1 MEKYYFEPDR
11 AGADALALRLFSE
24 RLGEEPKSEAYS
36 RMLSDAEVARS
47 SIYDSIRLA
56 GMYAIYFQEEFSIS
70 GCRLYADGSDL
81 ECSAFERIAPETVKG
96 VIFHACTAGSL
107 TIAGDDTMEEFYA
120 EMWGGAYLDGLRALM
135 EEELAGRAA
144 EKGLMLSRSF
154 GPGFYGMSLLEM
166 VKFQRV
172 LDFGSLGIRLNP
184 SGVIEP
190 ANSCLGIYF
199 IAGEGFEEPG
209 PECESCAGNRGG
221 CRFCRVRKKGRD

>member
-11 AGADALALRLFSE
+11 AGADALALRLLME
-24 RLGEEPKSEAYS
+24 RLGAEPESDEFHVMKKGAEAVRARLQPESRLKCEYVCIEEGEFFLTGSA
-36 RMLSDAEVARS
+36 
-47 SIYDSIRLA
+47 LA
-56 GMYAIYFQEEFSIS
+56 AGDVI
-70 GCRLYADGSDL
+70 L
-81 ECSAFERIAPETVKG
+81 ECSAFERIAPETVRR
-96 VIFHACTAGSL
+96 VIFYGCTAGNPGY
-107 TIAGDDTMEEFYA
+107 AGKDAMEKFYA
-120 EMWGGAYLDGLRALM
+120 NLWGGAYLDGLRTLM